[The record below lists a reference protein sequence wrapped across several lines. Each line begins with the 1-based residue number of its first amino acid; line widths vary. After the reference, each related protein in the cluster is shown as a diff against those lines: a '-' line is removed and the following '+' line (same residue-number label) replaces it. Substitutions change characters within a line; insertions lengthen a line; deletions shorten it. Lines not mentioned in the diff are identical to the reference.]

1 MRMDSPLDPDVAPLV
16 DVPQGKLVS
25 LGSDTAVNKDA
36 PVVTGDAAMDT
47 QLENQRAMLCDSV
60 LSNYQKGLRTKQIR
74 LWPIERRWGDGQSKM
89 MAASKTRRDDHPAIQ
104 NLIQMAASL
113 ERIDAMSCEV
123 TVLDKMGNLHTYECN
138 KLKYDQEQMRV
149 DLFTKIQSALKD
161 LDKSA
166 MDALKLAS
174 DTVKSFHAMA
184 QQWKIHVSKATTP
197 PPGGP
202 SDLQRLAAIA
212 FRKDP

>member
-1 MRMDSPLDPDVAPLV
+1 MRMVTPLDQDIAPLV

-25 LGSDTAVNKDA
+25 PGSNIAVNKQA

-60 LSNYQKGLRTKQIR
+60 RSSHQMGLRVKQIR

-104 NLIQMAASL
+104 NLIQMAAAL
-113 ERIDAMSCEV
+113 ARIDAMNCI
-123 TVLDKMGNLHTYECN
+123 TYHPITGEEYVCS
-138 KLKYDQEQMRV
+138 KLKLQQEQMRI

-161 LDKSA
+161 LDKSG
-166 MDALKLAS
+166 MDALKLAG

-184 QQWKIHVSKATTP
+184 QQWKIHVTKQQPAPTNPQSE
-197 PPGGP
+197 
-202 SDLQRLAAIA
+202 LQRLAAIA
-212 FRKDP
+212 FRKPENP